1 MLSGLIG
8 SILENR
14 KLKIIIVLSL
24 ISLIFYFIWPAI
36 LHPSSGV
43 INSQN
48 SFMITFIVIGVLFGA
63 TQVGISIYLKRSG
76 ENMLWVLYFFFAIV
90 IFFTSAF
97 IGTMLFY
104 MFSYRMPDFLNMYVP
119 LIYLAG
125 YVVNFLLYFAFNMAT
140 DRDPMGPVIIV
151 FVGFMVV
158 SMAAAFIA
166 SFAFNYPSTPN
177 YSISIPLNLSNSSN

>member
-24 ISLIFYFIWPAI
+24 ISLIFYFICPVI
-36 LHPSSGV
+36 LHPYNDGE
-43 INSQN
+43 NS
-48 SFMITFIVIGVLFGA
+48 MIILIVIGVLFLA
-63 TQVGISIYLKRSG
+63 THVGISIYLKRSG

-90 IFFTSAF
+90 IFFASAF
-97 IGTMLFY
+97 IGTVLFY
-104 MFSYRMPDFLNMYVP
+104 VFFYRMPDFSNMYVP

-125 YVVNFLLYFAFNMAT
+125 YVVIFLLYFAFNMAT

-166 SFAFNYPSTPN
+166 SFAFNYPSSPY
-177 YSISIPLNLSNSSN
+177 YSISIPLNPSNSSN

>member
-24 ISLIFYFIWPAI
+24 ISLITYFILPVI
-36 LHPSSGV
+36 LHPSNDGE
-43 INSQN
+43 NS
-48 SFMITFIVIGVLFGA
+48 MIILIVIGVLFLA
-63 TQVGISIYLKRSG
+63 THVGISIYLKRSG

-97 IGTMLFY
+97 IGTVLFY
-104 MFSYRMPDFLNMYVP
+104 MFSHRMPDFSNMYVP

-166 SFAFNYPSTPN
+166 SFAFNYPSIPN
-177 YSISIPLNLSNSSN
+177 YS